1 LSSLAIILRHDQS
14 TFSLSRSVRRDLL
27 GLDDARQGRR
37 RALLDLAVRPSK
49 WRDST
54 TLHKRSSRM
63 VPHGC
68 VTALLVRAVTA
79 TARKMSGMAPIP
91 ASDYAVFTRKVAE
104 ARGRCV
110 LDGRILAK
118 RSHGQL
124 PRIRHNVSAIGAVVP
139 KEKQRP
145 GAAAAPGAPLQ
156 EDIVR
161 RKLVPRRSWS
171 GSKQKNRK
179 KEGDDLTGCE
189 NSRMRQGKD
198 PLSETL
204 QNGLHSTYERST
216 DIREYILTVEVCPC
230 RGRNCVRTYMS
241 VSTCSEFD
249 RRWFT
254 IAGPHENFQAA
265 TRPTWPSIYGTP
277 KALSGCPAP

>member
-1 LSSLAIILRHDQS
+1 MRYDRS
-14 TFSLSRSVRRDLL
+14 TCSLSRSVRRGLL

-37 RALLDLAVRPSK
+37 RALFYLAVRPSK

-54 TLHKRSSRM
+54 TLLKRSSRM

-104 ARGRCV
+104 AS
-110 LDGRILAK
+110 GRIFAK

-145 GAAAAPGAPLQ
+145 GAAATPGAPLQ

-161 RKLVPRRSWS
+161 RKLVSRRSWS
-171 GSKQKNRK
+171 GSKQKHRK
-179 KEGDDLTGCE
+179 KEGDDLNRCE
-189 NSRMRQGKD
+189 SSKMRQGKD

-216 DIREYILTVEVCPC
+216 EIRDYIL
-230 RGRNCVRTYMS
+230 
-241 VSTCSEFD
+241 
-249 RRWFT
+249 
-254 IAGPHENFQAA
+254 
-265 TRPTWPSIYGTP
+265 
-277 KALSGCPAP
+277 